1 MQPKPDEIPIPHHV
15 REEAEALSREQRDAL
30 RERFLR
36 LTSLETVTLQ
46 QRLTLLR
53 LLDAAQVW
61 KGWPTCA
68 EWLSFHTSLSL
79 VTARTHVRI
88 ARQLAYLPIVDEAFS
103 RGELSYTKVRLLCS
117 VLKPEVTDPKHERR
131 LVEQAKNFTAEQL
144 RRVLGC
150 ARNVLEGGPEAAAE
164 RERRTYLKVEQLG
177 GGMTVIQCFLPSDVA
192 ARVVGVVE
200 CAMEDLVKKPR
211 DTVDEL
217 VETLGEL
224 TQQSAELSVATT
236 ESEGQG
242 GEVQVDRE
250 AEADVEAGVVSGSAA
265 DPTGSNGP
273 RGVGDPAG
281 SLREPGLRPSVGMV
295 DGFVAVFEHYAQH
308 RSCAQP
314 AKPGEVLLTVSAD
327 TLTGTMANRC
337 HLSPALV
344 HQWTCDAVVQPVLT
358 DAKGEVL
365 DVGRRHRV
373 VPPRLRRALGLRDG
387 EACQFP
393 GCGARAFL
401 EAHHLEPWLAG
412 GETKID
418 NLALVCRRHHRFLHQ
433 AKFTVELTAE
443 GLVFRDPSGEALSLP
458 ELPLIHQP
466 RSELQ
471 ALLRESRFTP
481 DGLKCRDGKTN
492 YDFHMAVGG
501 FLHGVTRG
509 QMRGP
514 LAPADHF
521 SQVAS
526 APSWVLPDGSFGF
539 TPTKPRAPCPT

>member
-1 MQPKPDEIPIPHHV
+1 
-15 REEAEALSREQRDAL
+15 
-30 RERFLR
+30 
-36 LTSLETVTLQ
+36 
-46 QRLTLLR
+46 
-53 LLDAAQVW
+53 
-61 KGWPTCA
+61 
-68 EWLSFHTSLSL
+68 
-79 VTARTHVRI
+79 
-88 ARQLAYLPIVDEAFS
+88 
-103 RGELSYTKVRLLCS
+103 
-117 VLKPEVTDPKHERR
+117 VLKPEVTDPKYERR

-150 ARNVLEGGPEAAAE
+150 ARNVLKGGAEAAAE

-200 CAMEDLVKKPR
+200 CAMEDLVKKRPQGSA
-211 DTVDEL
+211 DEL
-217 VETLGEL
+217 VETLDDL
-224 TQQSAELSVATT
+224 TQKSAELSAASTT
-236 ESEGQG
+236 ESDPSDQSGQG
-242 GEVQVDRE
+242 GEAEVEYE
-250 AEADVEAGVVSGSAA
+250 AESEAETEADENGVVSGSAA

-273 RGVGDPAG
+273 RRAGDPAG
-281 SLREPGLRPSVGMV
+281 SPRVHGLRPSVGMV

-314 AKPGEVLLTVSAD
+314 GKPGEVLLTVSAD

-344 HQWTCDAVVQPVLT
+344 HQWTSDAVVQPVLT

-418 NLALVCRRHHRFLHQ
+418 NLALICRRHHRFLHQ
-433 AKFTVELTAE
+433 AKFRVELTAE
-443 GLVFRDPSGEALSLP
+443 GLVFRDPSGKALVLG

-466 RSELQ
+466 RSELH

-526 APSWVLPDGSFGF
+526 APSWVMPDGTFAF
-539 TPTKPRAPCPT
+539 TPTDPLHLAPRGADGTTDPAPTTS